1 MSDIPEVRVSNPPQE
16 DEALAWGKIVLVG
29 VAALCCFAATV
40 FWSTNIL
47 NTTRAEEQPHGMSMP
62 TEAHPFEVGI
72 VNQKPFALDQR
83 AAFKRNEQL
92 AQLHGYGW
100 VDRKAGIIHIPI
112 EQAMELEVRAAA
124 QKK

>member
-16 DEALAWGKIVLVG
+16 DEQLAWGKIVLVG
-29 VAALCCFAATV
+29 VAALACFAATV

-47 NTTRAEEQPHGMSMP
+47 NSTRTEMQPQGRAMPAQPHP
-62 TEAHPFEVGI
+62 YEVGI
-72 VNQKPFALDQR
+72 INQKPFALDQR

-100 VDRKAGIIHIPI
+100 VDRKAGTIHIPI
-112 EQAMELEVRAAA
+112 EKAMELEVRAAA